1 VSPVYLQTHL
11 DMKGWHLQLVVALLL
26 GAGLSAGGFVRV
38 YLSTHNVISAAAIT
52 ASLLFIV
59 LTSGLALLVLLQPL
73 NMLMEPTVHVP
84 LKASYMLVCAAQVS
98 L

>member
-1 VSPVYLQTHL
+1 
-11 DMKGWHLQLVVALLL
+11 LQLVVALLL

-59 LTSGLALLVLLQPL
+59 LTSRLYVRLHLSSSDE
-73 NMLMEPTVHVP
+73 MSKVH
-84 LKASYMLVCAAQVS
+84 LHT
-98 L
+98 

>member
-1 VSPVYLQTHL
+1 VVGFAYSHEAETCCLQF
-11 DMKGWHLQLVVALLL
+11 VVALLL

-38 YLSTHNVISAAAIT
+38 YLSTHSVVSASAIT

-59 LTSGLALLVLLQPL
+59 LTSGFLQ
-73 NMLMEPTVHVP
+73 
-84 LKASYMLVCAAQVS
+84 AAARAGGAARTMT